1 MASAHDPNELRKRLF
16 HEIKKRRTGMLG
28 LVGAEH
34 MQPMT
39 AFCEEDGGPIWFYCR
54 KENDLV
60 SQSAG
65 GKPAMLCLVTGDD
78 SFIACVGGTL
88 QADHDKE
95 RIERFWNPVAGA
107 WFPEG
112 KDDPNLTSAAPR
124 SGRRPGLG
132 QPFQPAAVRLR
143 DRQGERHQD
152 RARRGRHRPP
162 VALADEA
169 RSPAQGTRPPSRAL

>member
-1 MASAHDPNELRKRLF
+1 MASAQDPTELRERLF

-28 LVGAEH
+28 LVGGEH

-39 AFCEEDGGPIWFYCR
+39 AFCEEDGGPVWFYCR

-65 GKPAMLCLVTGDD
+65 GKPAMFCLMTGDD

-88 QADHDKE
+88 QADHDRE

-112 KDDPNLTSAAPR
+112 KDDPNLTLLR
-124 SGRRPGLG
+124 LD
-132 QPFQPAAVRLR
+132 PADAQVWVSHSNPLR
-143 DRQGERHQD
+143 FGFEIVKANLTKTIPDAGDTAH
-152 RARRGRHRPP
+152 
-162 VALADEA
+162 L
-169 RSPAQGTRPPSRAL
+169 SL

>member
-1 MASAHDPNELRKRLF
+1 MASAQDPNELRERLF

-39 AFCEEDGGPIWFYCR
+39 AFCEEDGGPVWFYCR
-54 KENDLV
+54 KDNDLIR
-60 SQSAG
+60 QSGG
-65 GKPAMLCLVTGDD
+65 GKPAMFCLVAGDD

-88 QADHDKE
+88 QESYDRE

-112 KDDPNLTSAAPR
+112 ESDPNLTLLRLDPVDAQVWVSH
-124 SGRRPGLG
+124 SN
-132 QPFQPAAVRLR
+132 PFRFGFEIAKANLTKSIPDAGDTA
-143 DRQGERHQD
+143 HI
-152 RARRGRHRPP
+152 
-162 VALADEA
+162 AL
-169 RSPAQGTRPPSRAL
+169 

>member
-1 MASAHDPNELRKRLF
+1 MASAQDPNELRERLF

-28 LVGAEH
+28 LVGGEH

-39 AFCEEDGGPIWFYCR
+39 AFCEEDGGPVWFYCR

-60 SQSAG
+60 AQSAG
-65 GKPAMLCLVTGDD
+65 GKPAMFCLMTGDD

-88 QADHDKE
+88 QADHDRE

-112 KDDPNLTSAAPR
+112 KDDPALTLLRLDPVDAQVWVSHANPLRFGFEIAKANLTKTLPDAGDTAHLS
-124 SGRRPGLG
+124 L
-132 QPFQPAAVRLR
+132 
-143 DRQGERHQD
+143 
-152 RARRGRHRPP
+152 
-162 VALADEA
+162 
-169 RSPAQGTRPPSRAL
+169 